1 MMFSEIDSSNN
12 ESYDTG
18 KKRHGS
24 KGREINSDYVKVGK
38 RKGPIKPKTSAPK
51 KSIIKM

>member
-1 MMFSEIDSSNN
+1 MFTEIDSSNN

-18 KKRHGS
+18 KKRHGKKS
-24 KGREINSDYVKVGK
+24 RKINSADYVKIGE
-38 RKGPIKPKTSAPK
+38 RKGPIKPKTSGLK

>member
-1 MMFSEIDSSNN
+1 MFSEIDSSNN

-24 KGREINSDYVKVGK
+24 KGRKINSDYVKVCK
-38 RKGPIKPKTSAPK
+38 RKGPTKPKDFSHK